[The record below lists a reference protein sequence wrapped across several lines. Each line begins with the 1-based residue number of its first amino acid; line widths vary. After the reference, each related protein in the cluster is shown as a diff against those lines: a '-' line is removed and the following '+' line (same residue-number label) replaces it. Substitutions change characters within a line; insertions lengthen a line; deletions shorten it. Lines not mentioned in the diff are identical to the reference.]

1 MKIVT
6 TTSVFPP
13 EYPAEDAARRL
24 ASLGFEGLDLAI
36 DYCHADPHSPFHTE
50 RAEEWARALGEGA
63 REWGAPFTHAHGV
76 GDFGL
81 CSDTARKN
89 YAVAAAVGASA
100 LVIHPITQRSDRS
113 VIDGEDEFLTVNLAA
128 LRPHLAW
135 AEKYGVT
142 LLTENIPWSA
152 AKHFYVSDRLVRE
165 ANHPLFGWCYD
176 TGHGQLA
183 YEEPKSLIGLI
194 PPRSLHL
201 QDNHRGIWNDEHLM
215 PGDGDL
221 DFTAV
226 WDALT
231 EIGYGGDY
239 VLEAHHQ
246 TLAAEDE
253 ARDPILGEILRRSRA
268 VRDTLCR
275 GERVLSVK

>member
-1 MKIVT
+1 
-6 TTSVFPP
+6 
-13 EYPAEDAARRL
+13 
-24 ASLGFEGLDLAI
+24 
-36 DYCHADPHSPFHTE
+36 
-50 RAEEWARALGEGA
+50 
-63 REWGAPFTHAHGV
+63 
-76 GDFGL
+76 
-81 CSDTARKN
+81 
-89 YAVAAAVGASA
+89 
-100 LVIHPITQRSDRS
+100 
-113 VIDGEDEFLTVNLAA
+113 
-128 LRPHLAW
+128 
-135 AEKYGVT
+135 
-142 LLTENIPWSA
+142 
-152 AKHFYVSDRLVRE
+152 
-165 ANHPLFGWCYD
+165 
-176 TGHGQLA
+176 
-183 YEEPKSLIGLI
+183 
-194 PPRSLHL
+194 
-201 QDNHRGIWNDEHLM
+201 M